1 MTLWFNW
8 LDGLPLAI
16 EVAAAWLLLVPLVLP
31 DVFFSAPLSLVEPL
45 VLPELLS
52 DVCVV
57 VLVLLDEFD

>member
-8 LDGLPLAI
+8 LDRLPLAV

-31 DVFFSAPLSLVEPL
+31 DVLFSAPLALAEPL
-45 VLPELLS
+45 VLPELLP

>member
-16 EVAAAWLLLVPLVLP
+16 EVAAACLLLGPLVFT
-31 DVFFSAPLSLVEPL
+31 DVLFSAPLSLVEPL